1 MKFEIQEIHV
11 SIDFIIKIMF
21 AVCHS
26 WRKSYLMFYVIL
38 FIDYWSHV
46 IFIDPNISHVDYIQ
60 CNGRVEVGFQILQTF
75 SFIILHCLCEP
86 NLELEEKMFPT
97 KLHDIMHLKVSSI
110 KYFCNLVMSWWIIY
124 GQVDIEDHCQNCL
137 EFEDSYEQN
146 MWLTNYIHCMGSRTL
161 FIWVKS

>member
-1 MKFEIQEIHV
+1 MQ
-11 SIDFIIKIMF
+11 DT
-21 AVCHS
+21 
-26 WRKSYLMFYVIL
+26 
-38 FIDYWSHV
+38 FIDYWSHA

-110 KYFCNLVMSWWIIY
+110 KYFYNLVMSWWIIY

-137 EFEDSYEQN
+137 EFRESYEQN
-146 MWLTNYIHCMGSRTL
+146 MWLTN
-161 FIWVKS
+161 